1 MDNELQTDVVFMD
14 NTKAFNTV
22 DHSKMLQKLREYD
35 FAGLFMV
42 FWVTIH
48 GATSQSLP
56 ITSDVPQESLLRA
69 CLYDPT

>member
-1 MDNELQTDVVFMD
+1 
-14 NTKAFNTV
+14 
-22 DHSKMLQKLREYD
+22 MLQKLREYD

-42 FWVTIH
+42 FRITIH

-56 ITSDVPQESLLRA
+56 ITSDVPQGSLLRA